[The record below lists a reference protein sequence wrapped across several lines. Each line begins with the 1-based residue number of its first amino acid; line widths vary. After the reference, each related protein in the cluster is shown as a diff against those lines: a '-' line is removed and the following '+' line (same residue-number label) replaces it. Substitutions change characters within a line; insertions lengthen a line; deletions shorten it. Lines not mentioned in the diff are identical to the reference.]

1 MTGLTGNL
9 VASLAA
15 GEVRRIAAQ
24 TTHARRGTIRH
35 AFRYHVDYMIL
46 CPETAL
52 PRALF
57 SIDRLNLTSFHSR
70 DHGGPRGQGRG
81 AAWVRE
87 VLLAAGLD
95 AAGLTIA
102 LITQP
107 RLFGLWFTPVSFW
120 LALRGEN
127 LLAVIAEVNN
137 TFGQRHSYL
146 CHLPDFSPITAQDEM
161 VSQKMFY
168 VSPFQRIAGSYR
180 FHFDL
185 RPDRFGV
192 RIAQIDGAEGLIA
205 TMTGPIT
212 PLRTRDL
219 LASLIRR
226 PGGAARVV
234 ALIFWNALRLRL
246 KGARYQSP
254 PPPPVQEI
262 SR

>member
-1 MTGLTGNL
+1 MTGLAG
-9 VASLAA
+9 SLAA
-15 GEVRRIAAQ
+15 GEVRRIAAH
-24 TTHARRGTIRH
+24 TTHARRGAIRH
-35 AFRYHVDYMIL
+35 AFRYSVEYLIL
-46 CPETAL
+46 CPETAR
-52 PRALF
+52 PRPLF

-70 DHGGPRGQGRG
+70 DHGGARGQGRG
-81 AAWVRE
+81 AVWARE
-87 VLLAAGLD
+87 VLGQAGLD

-107 RLFGLWFTPVSFW
+107 RLLGLWFTPVSFW
-120 LALRGEN
+120 IAFRGEDM
-127 LLAVIAEVNN
+127 LAVIAEVNN

-146 CHLPDFSPITAQDEM
+146 CHLPGFVPITPQDEM
-161 VSQKMFY
+161 VAQKVFY

-180 FHFDL
+180 FQFDL

-226 PGGAARVV
+226 PGGAARVL

-254 PPPPVQEI
+254 PTPPAQEI

>member
-1 MTGLTGNL
+1 MRGLA
-9 VASLAA
+9 ASLAA
-15 GEVRRIAAQ
+15 GEVRRIPAQ
-24 TTHARRGTIRH
+24 TTHARRGGIRH

-46 CPETAL
+46 CPETAR
-52 PRALF
+52 PRQLF
-57 SIDRLNLTSFHSR
+57 SIDRLNLASFHSR

-81 AAWVRE
+81 AAWARE
-87 VLLAAGLD
+87 VLGEAGLD
-95 AAGLTIA
+95 TAGLTIA

-107 RLFGLWFTPVSFW
+107 RLLGLWFTPVSFW
-120 LALRGEN
+120 LALCGDD

-137 TFGQRHSYL
+137 TFGHRHSYL
-146 CHLPDFSPITAQDEM
+146 CHLPDFAPITPQDEM
-161 VSQKMFY
+161 VAQKVFY

-212 PLRTRDL
+212 PLRSRDL

-226 PGGAARVV
+226 PGGAARVLT
-234 ALIFWNALRLRL
+234 LIFWNALRLRL

-254 PPPPVQEI
+254 PPPPAQEI